1 MPNKGLAIVLNWT
14 KISYKC
20 NFNSSE
26 ITVTV
31 LNIHVIG
38 IYCSKTKVTISQLI
52 DALTH
57 LHNLVLL
64 EPTDPTIPL
73 VDFNIYLVQAN
84 TEQKALD

>member
-1 MPNKGLAIVLNWT
+1 MQNKGLAIVLNWT
-14 KISYKC
+14 KISYRC

-52 DALTH
+52 DTLTH
-57 LHNLVLL
+57 LHNLVLF
-64 EPTDPTIPL
+64 EPTDPTIL
-73 VDFNIYLVQAN
+73 LGDFNIYLVQAN